1 MCTPR
6 WLVGMALMVAGG
18 TCGAAGTEAAPHLGR
33 AVTQADIAA
42 WDISI
47 APDGTGLPPGSG
59 TAKQGEVL
67 FAAKCA
73 ACHGP
78 KGAGPAGPPP
88 LGGPLVGGSGTLTGD
103 KPVKTV
109 GSYWP
114 YATTLFDYVRRAMPF
129 TQPQSLSN
137 DEVYALA
144 AYILSLNGI
153 IDDKEVMNAKTLPK
167 VKMPNRAKFFIVYP
181 NNGP

>member
-1 MCTPR
+1 MSTCKWIIAATF
-6 WLVGMALMVAGG
+6 VTTA
-18 TCGAAGTEAAPHLGR
+18 TCGAADMVQGPHFGR

-59 TAKQGEVL
+59 NAKQGEVL

-78 KGAGPAGPPP
+78 KGIGPAGPPP
-88 LGGPLVGGSGTLTGD
+88 LGGPLVGGSGTLTGNT
-103 KPVKTV
+103 PVKTV
-109 GSYWP
+109 GSFWP

-129 TQPQSLSN
+129 SQPQSLSN

-153 IDDKEVMNAKTLPK
+153 IGDQEVMNANTLPK
-167 VKMPNRAKFFIVYP
+167 VKMPNRAKFFSVYP
-181 NNGP
+181 SARP

>member
-1 MCTPR
+1 MYTYK
-6 WLVGMALMVAGG
+6 WIIAVIVVAPCIG
-18 TCGAAGTEAAPHLGR
+18 GAADLGQSPHFGR
-33 AVTQADIAA
+33 VVTQADIAA

-78 KGAGPAGPPP
+78 KGVGPAGPPP
-88 LGGPLVGGSGTLTGD
+88 LGGPLVGGSGTLTGPS
-103 KPVKTV
+103 PVKTV

-114 YATTLFDYVRRAMPF
+114 YASTLFDYVRRAMPF
-129 TQPQSLSN
+129 SQPQSLSN

-153 IDDKEVMNAKTLPK
+153 IDDREVMNAKTLPK
-167 VKMPNRAKFFIVYP
+167 VKMPNRVKFFSAYP
-181 NNGP
+181 NGRP

>member
-1 MCTPR
+1 MSTCKWIIAAT
-6 WLVGMALMVAGG
+6 LVATA
-18 TCGAAGTEAAPHLGR
+18 TCGAADMVQGPHFGR
-33 AVTQADIAA
+33 AVTQTDIAA

-78 KGAGPAGPPP
+78 KGTGPAGPPP

-153 IDDKEVMNAKTLPK
+153 IDDKQVMNAKTLPK
-167 VKMPNRAKFFIVYP
+167 VKMPNRVKFFSVYP
-181 NNGP
+181 NPGP

>member
-1 MCTPR
+1 MSTCKWIIAATF
-6 WLVGMALMVAGG
+6 VATA
-18 TCGAAGTEAAPHLGR
+18 TCGAADMAQGPHLGR

-47 APDGTGLPPGSG
+47 APDGAGLPPGSG

-167 VKMPNRAKFFIVYP
+167 VKMPNRAKFFSVYP
-181 NNGP
+181 NSRP

>member
-1 MCTPR
+1 MTF
-6 WLVGMALMVAGG
+6 VVTG
-18 TCGAAGTEAAPHLGR
+18 TCGAADPEQSPHLGR
-33 AVTQADIAA
+33 VVTQADIAA

-73 ACHGP
+73 ACHGA
-78 KGAGPAGPPP
+78 KGTGPAGPPP
-88 LGGPLVGGSGTLTGD
+88 LGGPLVGGSGSLTGE

-153 IDDKEVMNAKTLPK
+153 IGDQEVMNAKTLAQ
-167 VKMPNRAKFFIVYP
+167 VKMPNRAKFFSVYP
-181 NNGP
+181 KTRP

>member
-1 MCTPR
+1 MSTYK
-6 WLVGMALMVAGG
+6 WIVAVSLVATG
-18 TCGAAGTEAAPHLGR
+18 TCGAADTGQSPHLGHV
-33 AVTQADIAA
+33 VTQADLAA

-73 ACHGP
+73 ACHGA
-78 KGAGPAGPPP
+78 KGIGPAGPPP

-103 KPVKTV
+103 TPVKTV

-129 TQPQSLSN
+129 TQPQSLTN

-144 AYILSLNGI
+144 AYILNLNGI
-153 IDDKEVMNAKTLPK
+153 IDEKEVMNAKSLPK
-167 VKMPNRAKFFIVYP
+167 VKMPNRAKFFSVYP
-181 NNGP
+181 KNLP

>member
-1 MCTPR
+1 MSTCK
-6 WLVGMALMVAGG
+6 WIVVAIAATG
-18 TCGAAGTEAAPHLGR
+18 TCGAADMQQSPHFGR
-33 AVTQADIAA
+33 AVTQTDLAA

-78 KGAGPAGPPP
+78 KGTGPVGPPP
-88 LGGPLVGGSGTLTGD
+88 LGGPLVGGAGTLTGD

-109 GSYWP
+109 GSFWP

-167 VKMPNRAKFFIVYP
+167 VKMPNRAKFFSVYP
-181 NNGP
+181 NSGP

>member
-1 MCTPR
+1 MSTYK
-6 WLVGMALMVAGG
+6 WISVVTFLATA
-18 TCGAAGTEAAPHLGR
+18 TCGAADIGQSPHFGR
-33 AVTQADIAA
+33 VVTPADIAA

-59 TAKQGEVL
+59 TPGQGEVL

-78 KGAGPAGPPP
+78 KGTGPAGPPP
-88 LGGPLVGGSGTLTGD
+88 LGGPLVGGSGTLTG
-103 KPVKTV
+103 KTPVKTV

-153 IDDKEVMNAKTLPK
+153 ISDKDVMNAKTLPK
-167 VKMPNRAKFFIVYP
+167 VKMPNRAKFFSVYP
-181 NNGP
+181 NKGP